1 MKNVYIIIAL
11 FAMLVG
17 CKNSSDEEVV
27 PNISGVYTIHT
38 LHNMEGEVLKFPEL
52 AADGKVQI
60 TSEIEIT
67 RVDDRLISILR
78 KGIAFGTPY
87 TDPLGLFEIRKDQ
100 ENYAVYKDGLYIGT
114 LGSKEVFLNFA
125 GKSQN
130 TMISSIRA
138 NR

>member
-1 MKNVYIIIAL
+1 MKNIYIIIAL
-11 FAMLVG
+11 FAALVG
-17 CKNSSDEEVV
+17 CQNSSDEEVA
-27 PNISGVYTIHT
+27 PNILGVYTIHT
-38 LHNMEGEVLKFPEL
+38 LHNMEGEVLQFPEL
-52 AADGKVQI
+52 AGDGKVQI

-67 RVDDRLISILR
+67 RLDDRLISILR

-87 TDPLGLFEIRKDQ
+87 TDPLGLFEIHQ
-100 ENYAVYKDGLYIGT
+100 EGRIYAVYKDGLYIGT